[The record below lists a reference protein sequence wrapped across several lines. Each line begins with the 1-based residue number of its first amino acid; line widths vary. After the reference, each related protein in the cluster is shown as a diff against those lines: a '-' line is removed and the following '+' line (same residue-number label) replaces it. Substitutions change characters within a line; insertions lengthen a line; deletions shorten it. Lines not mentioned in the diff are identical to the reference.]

1 MKIRNFLINSKNKM
15 GDLYLNGWY
24 IVFAA
29 ILAAGSFALI
39 HFGNK
44 KSAERSQ
51 NKITE
56 KTDDIVNKAVTKATQ
71 DLKQTTQAVT
81 KNAVGQI
88 SKSAANMKRELNQ
101 HLKTVEYATTILRNQ
116 IENQEVLLQ
125 VEYEF
130 DLQGEVPKNFDIQNW
145 VSDMRFEL
153 LNNNFYQLTIKSNNT
168 ESQFEAEIKKFYPIG
183 EREELYKTKEAFINS
198 VELNEIMPNP
208 RQVFNVNHVL
218 KTKNLNFLLGELK
231 EGDVLNFSILKKKY
245 GDLITP
251 SGHMSSNYY
260 NNIIENILDGNSWPK
275 TNMIFWLKLKNGF
288 TFKAERT
295 KSDSY
300 MTSQGISFQNIATI
314 SEIIKP
320 EK

>member
-1 MKIRNFLINSKNKM
+1 M
-15 GDLYLNGWY
+15 
-24 IVFAA
+24 
-29 ILAAGSFALI
+29 
-39 HFGNK
+39 
-44 KSAERSQ
+44 
-51 NKITE
+51 
-56 KTDDIVNKAVTKATQ
+56 NKAVTKATQ